1 MALFGSTASTVA
13 GVTPPRRVIV
23 APDLSIGDLRE
34 RLSMATEED
43 TCKGMFFNGVLSA
56 TKALLGVE
64 AQAQVQSTLVEKKYV
79 DFFNYPIATF
89 LPAAFTAAK
98 LIQNSTKEPSP
109 SLGTGFDSAIRR
121 LGEQAI
127 DDFLGTPVGRTLVTV
142 SAGEAKRLMRA
153 APIAYKTAVSY
164 GTRETVVQSDTS
176 CIFKVR
182 RDFMPHA
189 YHEGVFLAVLRALG
203 CVDVSVRG
211 QKLGLMDADYFISW
225 K

>member
-1 MALFGSTASTVA
+1 MALFGTSTSTT
-13 GVTPPRRVIV
+13 VTATAPQRRVV
-23 APDLSIGDLRE
+23 APPDLSIADLGE
-34 RLSMATEED
+34 RLKVATEED

-56 TKALLGVE
+56 THGLLGLE
-64 AQAQVQSTLVEKKYV
+64 AQQQVKAMMVEKKYV

-89 LPAAFTAAK
+89 LPAAFGAAK
-98 LIQNSTKEPSP
+98 LLQ
-109 SLGTGFDSAIRR
+109 GTALDFDAAIRR

-164 GTRETVVQSDTS
+164 GARETVVLSDTA

-182 RDFMPHA
+182 RDFMPHP

-203 CVDVSVRG
+203 CQDVSVRG

>member
-1 MALFGSTASTVA
+1 MALFSTSTVSLN
-13 GVTPPRRVIV
+13 PKPRRVIV
-23 APDLSIGDLRE
+23 PPDLTIADLGDRLR
-34 RLSMATEED
+34 MATEED

-56 TKALLGVE
+56 TKVLLGID
-64 AQAQVQSTLVEKKYV
+64 AQLQVQAVLVEKKYV

-98 LIQNSTKEPSP
+98 LLQGKSMD
-109 SLGTGFDSAIRR
+109 FDAAIRR

-127 DDFLGTPVGRTLVTV
+127 EDFLATPVGRTLVTV

-164 GTRETVVQSDTS
+164 GTRETVVLSDTS

-182 RDFMPHA
+182 RDFMPPA

-203 CVDVSVRG
+203 GQDVTVRG
-211 QKLGLMDADYFISW
+211 QKLGLMDADYSISW

>member
-1 MALFGSTASTVA
+1 MFTSSTSGSFPK
-13 GVTPPRRVIV
+13 PPRVV
-23 APDLSIGDLRE
+23 VPPDLSIADLAE
-34 RLSMATEED
+34 RLKMATDDD
-43 TCKGMFFNGVLSA
+43 TCKGMFFNGILSA
-56 TKALLGVE
+56 TQGLLGADARAEV
-64 AQAQVQSTLVEKKYV
+64 QATLAEKKYV

-89 LPAAFTAAK
+89 LPGAFTAAK
-98 LIQNSTKEPSP
+98 LIK
-109 SLGTGFDSAIRR
+109 GGGGDFDAAIRR

-127 DDFLGTPVGRTLVTV
+127 DDFLATPVGRTLVTV

-164 GTRETVVQSDTS
+164 GARETVVVSDRE

-203 CVDVSVRG
+203 CQDVTVRG
-211 QKLGLMDADYFISW
+211 QKLGLMDADYFVSW
-225 K
+225 R

>member
-1 MALFGSTASTVA
+1 MALFGSTASTVG
-13 GVTPPRRVIV
+13 GVTPARRLIV

-34 RLSMATEED
+34 RLSMATDED

-64 AQAQVQSTLVEKKYV
+64 AQAQVQSTLLEKKYV

-98 LIQNSTKEPSP
+98 LIQNSTKEPS
-109 SLGTGFDSAIRR
+109 LGTGFDSAIRR

-127 DDFLGTPVGRTLVTV
+127 VDFLGTPVGRTLVTV

-164 GTRETVVQSDTS
+164 GTRETVVLTDTS

-203 CVDVSVRG
+203 CVEVSVRG

>member
-1 MALFGSTASTVA
+1 MALFGSTAATA
-13 GVTPPRRVIV
+13 TPVRRVIIP
-23 APDLSIGDLRE
+23 PDLSIADLRE
-34 RLSMATEED
+34 RLSMATDED

-56 TKALLGVE
+56 TSALLGPE
-64 AQAQVQSTLVEKKYV
+64 AQAQVQSMLTEKKYV

-98 LIQNSTKEPSP
+98 LIQQGSHD
-109 SLGTGFDSAIRR
+109 FDAAIRR

-142 SAGEAKRLMRA
+142 SAGEAKRLLRA

-164 GTRETVVQSDTS
+164 GARETVVLSDTS

-203 CVDVSVRG
+203 CLDVSVRG

>member
-1 MALFGSTASTVA
+1 MALFGTTTVN
-13 GVTPPRRVIV
+13 VTPPPPPRRVIV
-23 APDLSIGDLRE
+23 PPDLSIADLRE
-34 RLSMATEED
+34 RLAAATDED

-56 TKALLGVE
+56 TKVLLGPD
-64 AQAQVQSTLVEKKYV
+64 AQVQVQSTLVEKKYV
-79 DFFNYPIATF
+79 DFFNYPIRTF

-98 LIQNSTKEPSP
+98 LLQKSSVD
-109 SLGTGFDSAIRR
+109 FDAAIRR

-127 DDFLGTPVGRTLVTV
+127 DDFLATPVGRTLVTV

-164 GTRETVVQSDTS
+164 GARETVVVNDTS

-189 YHEGVFLAVLRALG
+189 YHEGVFIAVLRALG
-203 CVDVSVRG
+203 CQDVTVRG